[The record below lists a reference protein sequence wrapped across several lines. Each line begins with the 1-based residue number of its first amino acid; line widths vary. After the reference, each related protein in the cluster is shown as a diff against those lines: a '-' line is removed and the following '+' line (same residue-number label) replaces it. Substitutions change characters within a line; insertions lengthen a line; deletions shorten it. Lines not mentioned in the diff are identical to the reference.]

1 MKYALTLCLG
11 LLAAGLAFGRDDS
24 ALSPDDFRKYHADLL
39 RPEQW
44 ETAPWKSSLLEART
58 LAFKEK
64 KPLLLWCMD
73 AKPLGSV

>member
-1 MKYALTLCLG
+1 MRSALTFSLT
-11 LLAAGLAFGRDDS
+11 LLAAGAAFCRDDS
-24 ALSPDDFRKYHADLL
+24 AMTREEYQKFHADLM

-44 ETAPWKSSLLEART
+44 ETAPWKSSLLEARS